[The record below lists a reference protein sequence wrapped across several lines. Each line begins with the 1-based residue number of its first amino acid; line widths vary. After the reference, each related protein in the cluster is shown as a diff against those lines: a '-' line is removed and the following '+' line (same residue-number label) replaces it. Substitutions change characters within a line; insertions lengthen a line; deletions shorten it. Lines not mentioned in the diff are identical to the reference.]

1 MKSSLEN
8 DPILRVLLM
17 VFCKLLEGAANQ
29 AQKAAEQ
36 ALSQGDAELA
46 VDLTNEAQKLMAMAT
61 DWKVPD
67 DGPRKP

>member
-17 VFCKLLEGAANQ
+17 VSCKLLE
-29 AQKAAEQ
+29 AAEQ